1 MYLSAFQID
10 PQNYPQRLKDE
21 QKRAIEE
28 KKARREENLKRR
40 EENARKAEV
49 VQIIKNPN
57 KIKRMKKKQ
66 LRMIAKRDVL
76 SMKVQK

>member
-1 MYLSAFQID
+1 M
-10 PQNYPQRLKDE
+10 KDE

-49 VQIIKNPN
+49 VQLEKMNKQADHELII
-57 KIKRMKKKQ
+57 
-66 LRMIAKRDVL
+66 
-76 SMKVQK
+76 QKAAAGA